1 MSNQHFRLYICLIN
15 FLRWKNIEKHF
26 KVSGCKQFILATFI
40 FLSQSAKIVYLYV
53 AKINWLQPLTLKNK
67 WVNSINI
74 IFSSLIHKTAPI

>member
-26 KVSGCKQFILATFI
+26 KEVVANNLFSNIF

-53 AKINWLQPLTLKNK
+53 VKINWLQPLTLKN
-67 WVNSINI
+67 NE
-74 IFSSLIHKTAPI
+74 